1 MLNVTIICK
10 CHSVAHFYQYKCWN
24 DLLLDIKAKN
34 DIIEQLFVSDATNDI
49 INSNKIMEQVNPV
62 KVDLSR
68 FFNVHR

>member
-10 CHSVAHFYQYKCWN
+10 CHSVTHFYQYKCWN

-34 DIIEQLFVSDATNDI
+34 DIIDQLFVSDATNDI
-49 INSNKIMEQVNPV
+49 INSNKMMEQLTSVE
-62 KVDLSR
+62 VDLNK